1 MLLLELN
8 GLLEGILFVRVD
20 YELRI
25 RSINR
30 LPVRSY
36 SDTGRR
42 VRDTPYTDDNL
53 QQSTT
58 FPSRNPS
65 DA

>member
-1 MLLLELN
+1 MLLLKLDS
-8 GLLEGILFVRVD
+8 LFEGILFVRID
-20 YELRI
+20 YELRV

-30 LPVRSY
+30 LSVRAD
-36 SDTGRR
+36 SDSCCG
-42 VRDTPYTDDNL
+42 VRNTPHTDDNL